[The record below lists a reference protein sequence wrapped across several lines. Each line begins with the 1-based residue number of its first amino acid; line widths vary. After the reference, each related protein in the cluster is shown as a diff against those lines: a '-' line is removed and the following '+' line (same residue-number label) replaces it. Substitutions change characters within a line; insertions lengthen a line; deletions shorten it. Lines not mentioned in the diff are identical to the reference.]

1 VANQLTQAAFRF
13 LFAPNV
19 TYVGVQVRDLPGG
32 FAQFVAESFVAPESI
47 RVVQRSGESKVV
59 VERSGAWLRTALADN
74 TVDPAD
80 LQLDWSMVSGP
91 ASVTFTDPFSAETGA
106 ILPEEGEYRLRLTAS
121 DGSLSSTLDIEL
133 TVRSDLEG
141 ITAPVG
147 EPLVNDTF
155 DWGTANR
162 SNAQL
167 PPGSGWVFGTNNF
180 SYVANADGTW
190 SGSGSNPYT
199 VLGSAAE
206 GGAIRGNVQH
216 NPRGVQRNFPATADG
231 QRWTTLLVRLV
242 SGFETTGHTAVFSFG
257 NNPSYSGSAIR
268 GEGFGFRQDGSGLR
282 LVAMSGANVVATADG
297 HEPEDEWLLVIAK
310 TTVESDVPDR
320 FDLWTFTANDDF
332 GVTESSL
339 GEPRLTHTGFDWG
352 AGIDNLW
359 VGALRSTAPS
369 PNFEIDELRVSTEG
383 GDRGL
388 GQVIAELDAG
398 IQIGAQVT
406 IGDAGPLQPGQAV
419 WLEATAVDPDSHPSP
434 LSLEWRTVSGPGTV
448 LFSDPAALAP
458 TATFPS
464 AGSYV
469 LRLLADD
476 GAVTTF
482 AERLFTTGAPSAG
495 FVGWIDGF
503 QGIPADRRGP
513 LDDASGDGTPNL
525 LAYARGHDPSDRQHG
540 AGRATVTVEEHDNQL
555 VVTLRIPER
564 LHRPDLHYRLLR
576 SPDLEN
582 WIPVAEAVGSTV
594 FSALGDN
601 PPPLLREGESI
612 QVYLPIEKAFFRL
625 EVSLIE

>member
-1 VANQLTQAAFRF
+1 
-13 LFAPNV
+13 
-19 TYVGVQVRDLPGG
+19 
-32 FAQFVAESFVAPESI
+32 
-47 RVVQRSGESKVV
+47 
-59 VERSGAWLRTALADN
+59 
-74 TVDPAD
+74 
-80 LQLDWSMVSGP
+80 MVSGP

-155 DWGTANR
+155 GWGTANR
-162 SNAQL
+162 SNTQL

-206 GGAIRGNVQH
+206 GGAIRGVVQH
-216 NPRGVQRNFPATADG
+216 NPRGVQRNFPTAING
-231 QRWTTLLVRLV
+231 QRWVTLLVRLN
-242 SGFETTGHTAVFSFG
+242 SGFTTTGHTAVFSLG
-257 NNPSYSGSAIR
+257 SGTSYSWGGIHGS
-268 GEGFGFRQDGSGLR
+268 GFGFRQDGSALR
-282 LVAMSGANVVATADG
+282 LVAMEQSTSVATSDVAV
-297 HEPEDEWLLVIAK
+297 PLQTWLLVIAK
-310 TTVESDVPDR
+310 TTVNPSGPDS
-320 FDLWTFTANDDF
+320 LAVWTFSANDSF
-332 GVTESSL
+332 GLTESSL
-339 GEPRLTHTGFDWG
+339 GEPHLTHTGFDWG
-352 AGIDNLW
+352 DSIQNLW
-359 VGALRSTAPS
+359 VGALRSATPNPS
-369 PNFEIDELRVSTEG
+369 FDVDELRVSTEG

-388 GQVIAELDAG
+388 GQVLAELDAG

-406 IGDAGPLQPGQAV
+406 IGDAGPFQPGQAV
-419 WLEATAVDPDSHPSP
+419 LLEATAVDPDSHPAP
-434 LSLEWRTVSGPGTV
+434 LSLEWRVVSGPGTV

-495 FVGWIDGF
+495 FAGWIDGF
-503 QGIPADRRGP
+503 QGIPADQRGP

-525 LAYARGHDPSDRQHG
+525 LAYARGHDPRDRQHG
-540 AGRATVTVEEHDNQL
+540 AGRAAVTVEEHDDQL
-555 VVTLRIPER
+555 VVTLRIPEG

-601 PPPLLREGESI
+601 PPTLHREGESI